1 MLGSPLPNGRPVTP
15 QCLTPNLLQLFEM
28 PANGFMPWDFHAHCG
43 LCSIECHMRRP
54 RAPAAARTSARAV
67 VARQP
72 LAACS

>member
-43 LCSIECHMRRP
+43 LCSIE
-54 RAPAAARTSARAV
+54 
-67 VARQP
+67 P